1 VKEELVFVPVGG
13 SAHIASVVAM
23 PDNAPRAVVVITT
36 GGGGVPRSHKYRLW
50 TKLARRLA
58 EHDIASVR
66 MEWPG
71 VGDSTGPLR
80 LSLFS
85 PPVDEL
91 TEVARFAMA
100 AMGTTRLGLVG
111 NCLGARSALQVAVSR
126 LPCESVALMLL
137 KPVHRRSRP
146 THAKGPSRGRLRWIR
161 RKLPRRLKDLGR
173 PILRRLTGAE
183 RRGRSVM
190 QTVARLPETTDTLLL
205 EPRIH
210 QSAKMAALVASAGHG
225 GDRHRFELRDLPG
238 VAMQDFDSSEKQ
250 EALLTTLV
258 DWFVESFAEPET
270 LRLSSSGR
278 GEEAAQA
285 RTSATSARP
294 LP

>member
-1 VKEELVFVPVGG
+1 MGDRVKEELVFVPVGG
-13 SAHIASVVAM
+13 SAYIASVAAV
-23 PDNAPRAVVVITT
+23 PNNDPRAVVVITT

-111 NCLGARSALQVAVSR
+111 TCLGARSGSLATTMRIRGPDVAEAGPPTISPDSR
-126 LPCESVALMLL
+126 EGAV
-137 KPVHRRSRP
+137 
-146 THAKGPSRGRLRWIR
+146 
-161 RKLPRRLKDLGR
+161 PR
-173 PILRRLTGAE
+173 
-183 RRGRSVM
+183 
-190 QTVARLPETTDTLLL
+190 Q
-205 EPRIH
+205 
-210 QSAKMAALVASAGHG
+210 
-225 GDRHRFELRDLPG
+225 F
-238 VAMQDFDSSEKQ
+238 
-250 EALLTTLV
+250 
-258 DWFVESFAEPET
+258 
-270 LRLSSSGR
+270 
-278 GEEAAQA
+278 
-285 RTSATSARP
+285 
-294 LP
+294 